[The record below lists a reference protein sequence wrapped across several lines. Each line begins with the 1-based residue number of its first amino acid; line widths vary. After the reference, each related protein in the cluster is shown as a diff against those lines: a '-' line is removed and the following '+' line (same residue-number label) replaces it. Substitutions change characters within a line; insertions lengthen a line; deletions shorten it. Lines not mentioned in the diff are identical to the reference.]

1 MCTFAPGQPH
11 HDAITVFDH
20 PKVKDCLI
28 DEFKKKRV
36 AKYMEKN
43 KNVNTRITSSK
54 TKMT

>member
-28 DEFKKKRV
+28 DEFKKK
-36 AKYMEKN
+36 KELP
-43 KNVNTRITSSK
+43 NTWKKIK
-54 TKMT
+54 T